1 MKRFIA
7 FLFAA
12 VVAVALTFGSAGVAV
27 AAKKPKGG
35 ELRSKFYDF
44 SDQLIDGEIKKPTAL
59 YTDARQK
66 VRFDRL
72 MRLKKSFI
80 PAMMQT
86 SKERIFK

>member
-1 MKRFIA
+1 MRR
-7 FLFAA
+7 LF
-12 VVAVALTFGSAGVAV
+12 VLLV
-27 AAKKPKGG
+27 AACLSFGFVGTVQAQGKPKGG
-35 ELRSKFYDF
+35 EELRSKFYDF

-86 SKERIFK
+86 SKERVFK